1 MANASEQST
10 NVGQDFTRPLGRVDL
25 RWTYQN
31 RVDNQEYDEITLRL
45 EQPLR
50 LSEQWTFN
58 TRFDLPGIYKNL
70 PNPGEHEWGL
80 GDLDV
85 QTGLIRQLTERY
97 SVGGGVRTI
106 VPTASEERFGT
117 GKYRL
122 LVGGGL
128 RAMLPEI
135 SSSSF
140 IAPQLQYD
148 FDVAGDDA
156 RASISK
162 LRILPTLNVG
172 LPQDQFLTFLSSGD
186 LRYDFNSQKWFVPID
201 VTYGKRWNKL
211 IASVQASYP
220 IVDDSQL
227 YEFKSELRVGYFF

>member
-1 MANASEQST
+1 MANASEQGA

-31 RVDNQEYDEITLRL
+31 QVDNQEYDEVTLRL
-45 EQPLR
+45 EQPFR

-58 TRFDLPGIYKNL
+58 TRFNLPGIYKNL
-70 PNPGEHEWGL
+70 PNSGEHEWGF

-85 QTGLIRQLTERY
+85 QTALIRKFTERY
-97 SVGGGVRTI
+97 SMGGGVRTI

-135 SSSSF
+135 SSGSF

-148 FDVAGDDA
+148 FDVAGDKA
-156 RASISK
+156 RVGISK
-162 LRILPTLNVG
+162 LRILPTLNLG

-186 LRYDFNSQKWFVPID
+186 LRYDFNSQKWFVPVD
-201 VTYGKRWNKL
+201 VTYGKRWNNL
-211 IASVQASYP
+211 IASLQASYP
-220 IVDDSQL
+220 IVDDLKL
-227 YEFKSELRVGYFF
+227 YEFKTELRIGYFF